1 MKKNIKIIL
10 SYDGTRFFGWEHQ
23 KNKAL
28 TIQGK
33 LENVLYRML
42 IKEEY
47 KDEPFTQLCQTFCN
61 PLDCGP
67 PGSSVHGIL
76 GGKILEWVAISS
88 SRVIFPDLQGSPA
101 LQVDSLTSEPLGK
114 PKNGI

>member
-47 KDEPFTQLCQTFCN
+47 KDEPFISKESLNDITGSKSETLIFGGAEMLSKKPQVCQDKYYAHQLIVT
-61 PLDCGP
+61 
-67 PGSSVHGIL
+67 
-76 GGKILEWVAISS
+76 
-88 SRVIFPDLQGSPA
+88 
-101 LQVDSLTSEPLGK
+101 
-114 PKNGI
+114 